1 MYHHHHDQVDR
12 WCWITRGPRTCICLT
27 CGGARAVY
35 VSYTLY
41 ETDHL
46 LIVSAPLTEN
56 LLDQSAK
63 FSVLG
68 LDWVVV
74 TFCIWKLYLW
84 RRNYKDITAIL
95 PKRSLLLRRFWFVFS
110 FSAAI
115 SVDCQDDLDKLSA
128 NTINNGDNY
137 EMLCVFVATNHRG
150 KGGMLL

>member
-1 MYHHHHDQVDR
+1 M
-12 WCWITRGPRTCICLT
+12 C
-27 CGGARAVY
+27 

-74 TFCIWKLYLW
+74 TFLY
-84 RRNYKDITAIL
+84 YI
-95 PKRSLLLRRFWFVFS
+95 
-110 FSAAI
+110 
-115 SVDCQDDLDKLSA
+115 
-128 NTINNGDNY
+128 
-137 EMLCVFVATNHRG
+137 
-150 KGGMLL
+150 